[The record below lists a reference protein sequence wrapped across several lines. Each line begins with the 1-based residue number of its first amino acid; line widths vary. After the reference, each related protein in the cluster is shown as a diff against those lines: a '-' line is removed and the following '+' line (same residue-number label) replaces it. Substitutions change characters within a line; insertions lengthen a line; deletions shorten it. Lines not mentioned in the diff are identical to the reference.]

1 MEDFNSWKDLLNP
14 EFYIKLGGFWLILFI
29 IFAETGLFV
38 GFFLPGDSLLFVSG
52 IYSIDIIRE
61 TFGSTG
67 SDFFDT
73 FILAASVAL
82 AAIVGNE
89 VGYYFGRKTGSAL
102 YKKQD
107 TWLFKKKYLYQAHDF
122 FEKNGALAI
131 IMARFLPVVRTFMPI
146 VAGIVQMDRKQFV
159 RDNVIGGILWSFILI
174 FAGHYLNE
182 LFRAQFGIDLKDK
195 LEFIIIVIV
204 LITTVPV
211 ILKFVFGAPKGDPK
225 LEDERLDE
233 LIDKED

>member
-1 MEDFNSWKDLLNP
+1 MEDFNNWKDLLNP

-73 FILAASVAL
+73 FILASAVAI
-82 AAIVGNE
+82 AAIIGNE
-89 VGYYFGRKTGSAL
+89 VGYYFGRKAGSAL
-102 YKKQD
+102 YKRPD

-131 IMARFLPVVRTFMPI
+131 IMARFLPVVRTFAPI
-146 VAGIVQMDRKQFV
+146 VAGIVKMDKKDFL
-159 RDNVIGGILWSFILI
+159 RDNIIGAVLWSFLLI
-174 FAGHYLNE
+174 FAGHYLDK
-182 LFRAQFGIDLKDK
+182 LFIDQFGIDLKKK
-195 LEFIIIVIV
+195 LELIIIVIV

-211 ILKFVFGAPKGDPK
+211 ILKFLFGKKQDFSK
-225 LEDERLDE
+225 YENHKFDDEE
-233 LIDKED
+233 

>member
-1 MEDFNSWKDLLNP
+1 MEDFNNWKDLLNP

-67 SDFFDT
+67 SDFLDT
-73 FILAASVAL
+73 FILASSVAF

-89 VGYYFGRKTGSAL
+89 VGYYFGRKAGSTL

-131 IMARFLPVVRTFMPI
+131 IMARFLPVVRTFTPI
-146 VAGIVQMDRKQFV
+146 VAGIVKMDKKAFL
-159 RDNVIGGILWSFILI
+159 RDNIIGAVLWSFLLI
-174 FAGHYLNE
+174 FAGHYLDK
-182 LFRAQFGIDLKDK
+182 LFIDQFGIDLKKK
-195 LEFIIIVIV
+195 LELIIIVIV

-211 ILKFVFGAPKGDPK
+211 ILKFLFGK
-225 LEDERLDE
+225 
-233 LIDKED
+233 KEDFSKYENHKFDDEE

>member
-1 MEDFNSWKDLLNP
+1 MEDFTNWKDLLNP

-52 IYSIDIIRE
+52 IYSIDIMRE

-73 FILAASVAL
+73 FILASAVAI
-82 AAIVGNE
+82 AAIIGNE
-89 VGYYFGRKTGSAL
+89 VGYYFGRRAGSAL
-102 YKKQD
+102 YKRPD

-131 IMARFLPVVRTFMPI
+131 IMARFLPVVRTFAPI
-146 VAGIVQMDRKQFV
+146 VAGIVKMDKKDFL
-159 RDNVIGGILWSFILI
+159 RDNIIGAVLWSFLLI
-174 FAGHYLNE
+174 FAGHYLDK
-182 LFRAQFGIDLKDK
+182 LFIDQFGIDLKKK
-195 LEFIIIVIV
+195 LELIIIVIV

-211 ILKFVFGAPKGDPK
+211 ILKFLFGKKQDFSK
-225 LEDERLDE
+225 YENHKFDDEE
-233 LIDKED
+233 

>member
-1 MEDFNSWKDLLNP
+1 MEDFTSWKDLLNP

-52 IYSIDIIRE
+52 IYAVDIIKE

-73 FILAASVAL
+73 LILATCVAL
-82 AAIVGNE
+82 AAIIGNE
-89 VGYYFGRKTGSAL
+89 VGYFFGRKTGAAL

-131 IMARFLPVVRTFMPI
+131 IMARFLPVVRTFTPI
-146 VAGIVQMDRKQFV
+146 VAGIVKMDKKDFL
-159 RDNVIGGILWSFILI
+159 RDNIIGAVLWSFLLI
-174 FAGHYLNE
+174 FAGHYLDK
-182 LFRAQFGIDLKDK
+182 LFMDQFGINLKKK
-195 LEFIIIVIV
+195 LELIIIVIV

-211 ILKFVFGAPKGDPK
+211 ILKFLFGK
-225 LEDERLDE
+225 
-233 LIDKED
+233 KEDFSKYEDRNFDEENK

>member
-131 IMARFLPVVRTFMPI
+131 IMARFLPVVRTFTPI
-146 VAGIVQMDRKQFV
+146 VAGIVKMDKKAFL
-159 RDNVIGGILWSFILI
+159 RDNIIGAVLWSFLLI
-174 FAGHYLNE
+174 FAGHYLDK
-182 LFRAQFGIDLKDK
+182 LFIDQFGIDLKKK
-195 LEFIIIVIV
+195 LELIIIVIV

-211 ILKFVFGAPKGDPK
+211 IIKFLFGKKQDFSK
-225 LEDERLDE
+225 YENHNFDEDE
-233 LIDKED
+233 K